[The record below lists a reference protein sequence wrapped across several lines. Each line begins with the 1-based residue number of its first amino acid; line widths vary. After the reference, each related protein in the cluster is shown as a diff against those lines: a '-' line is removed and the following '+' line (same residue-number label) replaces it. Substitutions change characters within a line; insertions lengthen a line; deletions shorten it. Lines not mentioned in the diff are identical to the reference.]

1 MNTHTAGFEARTTNA
16 ENPRV
21 AVEEPKTVAAEG
33 QSLAPDKPPAA
44 PSSPQNLDTKPRRP
58 RGFAAMDRK
67 LVSEI
72 ARKGGKAA
80 HTAGTAHEF
89 TSDEAR
95 EAGRKGGRATHAK
108 RQQAEVAPAAP
119 AVDPGDAS
127 KE

>member
-1 MNTHTAGFEARTTNA
+1 MRTKRRRPGKAKGVMINETSGILSQPTSN
-16 ENPRV
+16 ESPSGGDPRREELV
-21 AVEEPKTVAAEG
+21 PDSPPRPDEGPSEPKRG
-33 QSLAPDKPPAA
+33 
-44 PSSPQNLDTKPRRP
+44 RP

-108 RQQAEVAPAAP
+108 RRQRTEDQQ
-119 AVDPGDAS
+119 
-127 KE
+127 KT

>member
-1 MNTHTAGFEARTTNA
+1 MSA
-16 ENPRV
+16 EITGGDSPNENKSIPSSHG
-21 AVEEPKTVAAEG
+21 VAAASEK
-33 QSLAPDKPPAA
+33 SSNDELTADPP
-44 PSSPQNLDTKPRRP
+44 PRPVDTTEPAKVRRP

-95 EAGRKGGRATHAK
+95 AAGSKGGRATHAK
-108 RQQAEVAPAAP
+108 RRK
-119 AVDPGDAS
+119 AVEDHQ
-127 KE
+127 